1 MTVDLSKLEPHDLV
15 EALDFDTLLATR
27 KEALI
32 AQYPAD
38 EQDAIRR
45 TLQLESEA
53 LTRLLRENVY
63 RELIWRQRVNE
74 AAKATM
80 LAFAAGA
87 DLDHRAADYGVARL
101 LITPADLDA
110 VPPVPAV
117 WEDDERL
124 RYRCQLSL
132 EGLTVAGSRGAYL
145 FHTLSASANV
155 QDAKVTSPEPGLV
168 RVYIMDRRSIGA
180 PDQALLDIVT
190 SYLSAE
196 DRIPLCDT
204 VETTAG
210 QSKAFAI
217 TADIEF
223 KDGAV
228 AAGGGLEAARQ
239 RLDAMLATQRK
250 LGESVPRSLI
260 DATLHAADVKR
271 VTLLLPAADIDCAD
285 GEFPDCTAIT
295 LSAAP

>member
-1 MTVDLSKLEPHDLV
+1 MTVDLSKLEPPDLV
-15 EALDFDTLLATR
+15 EALDFDTLLAER

-32 AQYPAD
+32 ALYPAD
-38 EQDAIRR
+38 EQDAIRL
-45 TLQLESEA
+45 TLQLESEP
-53 LTRLLRENVY
+53 LVRMLRENTY
-63 RELIWRQRVNE
+63 RELILRQRINE
-74 AAKATM
+74 AARATM
-80 LAFAAGA
+80 LAFATGA
-87 DLDHRAADYGVARL
+87 DLDNRAADYGVERL
-101 LITPADLDA
+101 LIASANLDA

-117 WEDDERL
+117 WEDDDRL

-145 FHTLSASANV
+145 FHTMTASANV
-155 QDAKVTSPEPGLV
+155 LHAKVIRPEPGLI
-168 RVYIMDRRSIGA
+168 RVYIMDRRSNGT
-180 PDQALLDIVT
+180 PDQALLDTVA

-204 VETTAG
+204 VEAAAG
-210 QSKAFAI
+210 QPKAFAI
-217 TADIEF
+217 TAEIEF
-223 KDGAV
+223 KDGALT
-228 AAGGGLEAARQ
+228 AGGGLDAARL
-239 RLDAMLATQRK
+239 RLDAMLAEQRR